1 MKGEIYQ
8 NYKELATGGI
18 SKSEVALSFQK
29 ECEEEFGFKMFLE
42 DKEGKVV
49 YPLNFQNGMHKS
61 HPKDW
66 PALKQTGKKLSNR
79 QFATYNFLKD
89 TNPGNPNTS
98 NYGKAYRQSEN
109 HEWCINMGK
118 KRVSRWDSDDMAAT
132 SEGNKG
138 KGKGH
143 GKGSRRSKSLSGLRQ
158 EK

>member
-1 MKGEIYQ
+1 M
-8 NYKELATGGI
+8 
-18 SKSEVALSFQK
+18 
-29 ECEEEFGFKMFLE
+29 
-42 DKEGKVV
+42 
-49 YPLNFQNGMHKS
+49 
-61 HPKDW
+61 
-66 PALKQTGKKLSNR
+66 
-79 QFATYNFLKD
+79 KD